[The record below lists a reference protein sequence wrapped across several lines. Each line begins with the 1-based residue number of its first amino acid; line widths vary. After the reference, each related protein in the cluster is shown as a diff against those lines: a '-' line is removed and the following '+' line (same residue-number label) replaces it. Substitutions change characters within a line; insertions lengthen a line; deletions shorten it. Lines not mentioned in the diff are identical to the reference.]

1 MTVINPDKRK
11 LKVLLVSDMYYPLPG
26 GIPEH
31 IHHLYLEMKKMG
43 HTVHILTG
51 KSFRD
56 KSETMSD
63 IIRYGYSISVPA
75 NKSFSQ
81 VTVGLSM
88 IGQIRELL
96 TRENYDIVHIHGS
109 LAPTLPILVLL
120 CSDSTNIVTFH
131 AAHNRSIGYS
141 SLKSPLSKVFRRID
155 GLIAV
160 SREAER
166 SVKMYFPG
174 DYNIIPNGVNI
185 ARFSPNSPK
194 LHKYMDGKKN
204 ILFVG
209 RHDPRKGIKF
219 LYKAMDYI
227 IDEMPDVRLLVVGKG
242 FLKRY
247 YKMSISEKVR
257 DHIILEDYV
266 DYDLL
271 PSYYSTADVFVSPA
285 TGGESF
291 GIVLIEAMAS
301 GVPVVASRIRGYRQV
316 AKHRD
321 NAFLVK
327 PKDPKELAEGIL
339 EVLRDKELSSS
350 MVENGLN
357 SVKQYSWSV
366 VTNQV
371 LEFYRETMRKKA
383 ELND

>member
-1 MTVINPDKRK
+1 MANIDYNKSK
-11 LKVLLVSDMYYPLPG
+11 LKILLVSDMYYPLPG

-51 KSFRD
+51 KTFRD
-56 KSETMSD
+56 RTETSSD

-75 NKSFSQ
+75 NNSFSQ
-81 VTVGLSM
+81 ISVGISLFSQVKDLLSK
-88 IGQIRELL
+88 EK
-96 TRENYDIVHIHGS
+96 YDIVHIHGS
-109 LAPTLPILVLL
+109 LAPTLPILTLL
-120 CSDSTNIVTFH
+120 CSESTNIVTFH

-141 SLKSPLSKVFRRID
+141 ALKSPLSNVFRRID

-160 SREAER
+160 SKEAER
-166 SVKMYFPG
+166 SVSMYFPG
-174 DYNIIPNGVNI
+174 DYRIIPNGVNI
-185 ARFSPNSPK
+185 SRFNPNSQR
-194 LHKYMDGKKN
+194 LGKYDDDRKN

-219 LYKAMDYI
+219 LYKAMDHI
-227 IDEMPDVRLLVVGKG
+227 IEEMPEARLIVVGKG
-242 FLKRY
+242 LLKRY
-247 YKMSISEKVR
+247 YRMSISERVR
-257 DHIILEDYV
+257 EHIIIEDYV

-316 AKHRD
+316 AKHRY
-321 NAFLVK
+321 NAYLVK
-327 PKDPKELAEGIL
+327 PKDTRELAEGIM
-339 EVLRDKELSSS
+339 EVLRNEKLRKD
-350 MVENGLN
+350 MVANGFE
-357 SVKQYSWSV
+357 SVKQYSWNV
-366 VTNQV
+366 VTKQV
-371 LEFYRETMRKKA
+371 IDYYREIMKRKASKA
-383 ELND
+383 